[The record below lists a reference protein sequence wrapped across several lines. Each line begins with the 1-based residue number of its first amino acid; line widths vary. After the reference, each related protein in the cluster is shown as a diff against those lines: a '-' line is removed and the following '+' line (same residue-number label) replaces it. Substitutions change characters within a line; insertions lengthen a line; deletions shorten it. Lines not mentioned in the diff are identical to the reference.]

1 MQTMEDKPNSIESLL
16 ETTQEYIK
24 TTFELFKLKAL
35 DKSSELVS
43 AILTRAI
50 AFFFIFMF
58 FLMASIGLSIWLGEI
73 LGAGWYGFLIVAA
86 FYGIIGLILSFFNG
100 GIKKLIANSFV
111 KQVFK

>member
-1 MQTMEDKPNSIESLL
+1 MQTMEDKSNSIESLL
-16 ETTQEYIK
+16 ETTQDYIK
-24 TTFELFKLKAL
+24 TSLELFRLKAL
-35 DKSSELVS
+35 AKASELVS

-50 AFFFIFMF
+50 VFLFIFMF

-86 FYGIIGLILSFFNG
+86 FYGISGLILSLLNG